1 MVNSASMF
9 SLNDERWYQLTGG
22 YKTPFDPRPALAKL
36 SKLQDEVGAW
46 EELWEELHHQGDVG
60 DASYAAI
67 PELVRIHRI
76 GGIARWNTYSMA
88 AIIDLARTERGNPEV
103 PEWLREDYFRAIQ
116 ELAEMGAREI
126 WSAED
131 SETIRAILS
140 VIAIGKG
147 LRTHAK
153 FLIGYSEQ
161 EMSTFESR

>member
-1 MVNSASMF
+1 MF

-88 AIIDLARTERGNPEV
+88 AIIDLARTERGIEIRIAARQKRPSLITAKV
-103 PEWLREDYFRAIQ
+103 MKCRSPKPVMRFRF
-116 ELAEMGAREI
+116 LG
-126 WSAED
+126 
-131 SETIRAILS
+131 
-140 VIAIGKG
+140 IGEERGPPFPKSKPKG
-147 LRTHAK
+147 
-153 FLIGYSEQ
+153 
-161 EMSTFESR
+161 

>member
-1 MVNSASMF
+1 
-9 SLNDERWYQLTGG
+9 
-22 YKTPFDPRPALAKL
+22 
-36 SKLQDEVGAW
+36 
-46 EELWEELHHQGDVG
+46 
-60 DASYAAI
+60 
-67 PELVRIHRI
+67 
-76 GGIARWNTYSMA
+76 MA

-161 EMSTFESR
+161 EMATFESR